1 MRLRTSII
9 SALEEDPLRAL
20 VNFMNFS
27 SLCLFVFCLFVF
39 FLLIHDKFSL
49 FFLYSTAGVD
59 SFVFV
64 EKN

>member
-27 SLCLFVFCLFVF
+27 SLCLFVFCLFF
-39 FLLIHDKFSL
+39 FFP
-49 FFLYSTAGVD
+49 TD
-59 SFVFV
+59 S
-64 EKN
+64 

>member
-20 VNFMNFS
+20 VNFS
-27 SLCLFVFCLFVF
+27 SLSLFVFCLFVF
-39 FLLIHDKFSL
+39 FLQIHDKFSL
-49 FFLYSTAGVD
+49 LFLYSTAGVD
-59 SFVFV
+59 SFVFL